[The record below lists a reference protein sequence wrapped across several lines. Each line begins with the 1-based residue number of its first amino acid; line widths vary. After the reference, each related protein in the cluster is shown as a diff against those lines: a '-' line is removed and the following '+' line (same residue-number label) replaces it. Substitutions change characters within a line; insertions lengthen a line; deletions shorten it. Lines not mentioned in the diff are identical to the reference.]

1 MKYNFDKEIN
11 RLNTHSYKWDKF
23 GEEYLPL
30 WVADSDFEVP
40 PAVTERHIFYGTFAR
55 YGVKSG
61 YKGPIKTVLLENIEN
76 DNNELITSH
85 LWFNLTKGF
94 KNLNLVP
101 GDKVKFNGRI
111 KPYIK
116 GYMGRRTDVFVP
128 IEKDY
133 SICYPSQIEIVKRK
147 KYTGEG

>member
-1 MKYNFDKEIN
+1 MREALKMIGGNQ
-11 RLNTHSYKWDKF
+11 
-23 GEEYLPL
+23 
-30 WVADSDFEVP
+30 
-40 PAVTERHIFYGTFAR
+40 RHIFYGTFAR

-61 YKGPIKTVLLENIEN
+61 YKGPIKTVLLKNIEN

-133 SICYPSQIEIVKRK
+133 SICYPTQIEIVKRNK